1 LFKFLIEC
9 IKKEKQPFY
18 LPLRGLFMKKALL
31 AFAGVALIG
40 LTSSAFADEK
50 LEIGAKIYERAFGRG
65 CGTCHEISSNPQLFD
80 LVKSGKLTRASFEQ
94 TLQNG
99 KGGMPKAIAAIMEVG
114 PVKKAGYGED
124 QAVDALYAYL
134 GSK

>member
-1 LFKFLIEC
+1 MYKKRKTTFLS
-9 IKKEKQPFY
+9 PP
-18 LPLRGLFMKKALL
+18 PLRGLFMKKTLL

-40 LTSSAFADEK
+40 LTSTAFADEK
-50 LEIGAKIYERAFGRG
+50 TEIGAKIYERAFGRG
-65 CGTCHEISSNPQLFD
+65 CGTCHDIASNPQLFD

>member
-1 LFKFLIEC
+1 LN
-9 IKKEKQPFY
+9 IKKEKQIFY
-18 LPLRGLFMKKALL
+18 FPLRGLFMKKALL

-40 LTSSAFADEK
+40 LTSTAFADEK
-50 LEIGAKIYERAFGRG
+50 IEIGSKIYERAFGRG
-65 CGTCHEISSNPQLFD
+65 CGTCHDIASNPQLFD

>member
-1 LFKFLIEC
+1 
-9 IKKEKQPFY
+9 
-18 LPLRGLFMKKALL
+18 MKKALL

-65 CGTCHEISSNPQLFD
+65 CGTCHDIASNPQLFD

>member
-1 LFKFLIEC
+1 
-9 IKKEKQPFY
+9 
-18 LPLRGLFMKKALL
+18 MKKALL

-50 LEIGAKIYERAFGRG
+50 IEIGSKIYERAFGRG
-65 CGTCHEISSNPQLFD
+65 CGTCHDIASNPQLFD

>member
-1 LFKFLIEC
+1 
-9 IKKEKQPFY
+9 
-18 LPLRGLFMKKALL
+18 MKKSVLAL
-31 AFAGVALIG
+31 ATVALIG
-40 LTSSAFADEK
+40 LSGSVLADEK
-50 LEIGAKIYERAFGRG
+50 LEIGAKIYERSFGRG
-65 CGTCHEISSNPQLFD
+65 CGTCHDIASNPQLFD
-80 LVKSGKLTRASFEQ
+80 LVKSGKLSRASFEQ
-94 TLQNG
+94 TLKDG